1 MAMSCILDLTFDLYV
16 ISLLRQ
22 RRRTLMAR
30 GLLPLTLLLVIFSV
44 SPGHAAEI
52 RLAVASN
59 FTVAAKSLA
68 IEFEKQSEHTIS
80 LSFASTGK
88 LYAQIKNG
96 APFDVFLSADAERP
110 ELLEREGF
118 VVADNRFT
126 YALGQL
132 VMWSSS
138 LENLDANTLSQGNFR
153 NLAIANPKL
162 APYGRAAEQVIQNL
176 ALTAQLQNQLVFA
189 ENVAQA
195 FSFIHTGN
203 ADIGFIALSQI
214 VSKTTRTSDKALSSD
229 DKALSSDDEA
239 PSEEG
244 DASSEEGDASSEQ
257 GEASSEQGEASGPV
271 DEPLNGSFWKVP
283 ESYYEPIEQQ
293 AILLSKRSAA
303 AEFLLFLMNEKAR
316 TIIADAGFKLP

>member
-1 MAMSCILDLTFDLYV
+1 MV
-16 ISLLRQ
+16 LLRQ
-22 RRRTLMAR
+22 I
-30 GLLPLTLLLVIFSV
+30 LLLLILTPSLV
-44 SPGHAAEI
+44 HAAEI

-59 FTVAAKSLA
+59 FTAVAKRLKQ
-68 IEFEKQSEHTIS
+68 EFESQSEHTIS

-96 APFDVFLSADAERP
+96 APFDVFLAADTERP

-126 YALGQL
+126 YALGEL
-132 VMWSSS
+132 VLWSSTLNAIS
-138 LENLDANTLSQGNFR
+138 ADTLSQDDFR

-162 APYGRAAEQVIQNL
+162 APYGRAAEQVLQYL
-176 ALTAQLQNQLVFA
+176 ELTEQLQEHLVFA

-195 FSFIHTGN
+195 FTFVHTGN
-203 ADIGFIALSQI
+203 ADLGFIAQSQLI
-214 VSKTTRTSDKALSSD
+214 SA
-229 DKALSSDDEA
+229 AAGAEDEA
-239 PSEEG
+239 YSSTG
-244 DASSEEGDASSEQ
+244 DAEASSEEEKASSE
-257 GEASSEQGEASGPV
+257 EKIAPA
-271 DEPLNGSFWKVP
+271 GSFWKVP